1 MILFSMNFSVKK
13 VLSLSVFYI
22 IIISLFI
29 YFWKWIDPV
38 LIDFKQQPVFLF
50 DLRFL
55 REYLVL
61 PAGFAEYLSLFISQF
76 FHFALFGA
84 FLFILI
90 LYLVIIL
97 TRKLLHIFLPDDYV
111 FILQFLPAL
120 LLTYLHSQYYYTLKP
135 DIIIIASVLFTLLYN
150 HLINKGNLIKIPLFI
165 ISSAVLVLLFG
176 GISLILFS
184 LLVVFSEI
192 KMQKIKSIP
201 LVIVFVVI
209 ASALPFLVGLYTPY
223 MNTDRVYLDI
233 FISGKN
239 FRPGIA
245 SYALF
250 LFYPVVILPGII
262 LFRKIS
268 GNNPAENIS
277 RGRTLVAAIIRI
289 AVPVIFLIITL
300 RFSGNK
306 NEKALIQLNYYAER
320 EDWEAVFRA
329 GEILSPENRL
339 VMFQLNRALYHTER
353 LTEDLFSYKQLWG
366 QDGLIL
372 TRYYNSKILEQISDY
387 YFDLGFIKESLHW
400 AYEALTK
407 YELNPAVLKRIALSN
422 IILGE
427 YKIAAKFLAILSKS
441 VIHRKWAHKYISYL
455 DNHDLIEAD
464 PVILEKRDLM
474 PKSDHYSNSEEP
486 EFDLYSLLQENPKN
500 KMAFE
505 YFIASCLLRH
515 DIGNVI
521 KNLHYLLDLNYAA
534 IPKNIEEAILV
545 YILFQNGQNIHLEPY
560 YISNTT
566 AQRFNR
572 YNDILYNKHKNDLKA
587 AKKDLALHFRDTYWY
602 YLHYVSPITT
612 KKEIKERSPE

>member
-1 MILFSMNFSVKK
+1 MNLNVKK
-13 VLSLSVFYI
+13 ILNLSVFYI

-38 LIDFKQQPVFLF
+38 LIDFKQHPIFLF
-50 DLRFL
+50 DFGFL
-55 REYLVL
+55 REYLVM
-61 PAGFAEYLSLFISQF
+61 PAGFAEYFSLFISQF
-76 FHFALFGA
+76 FHFALIGA
-84 FLFILI
+84 LLFILI

-97 TRKLLHIFLPDDYV
+97 TRKLLSIFLPGSYV
-111 FILQFLPAL
+111 FVLQFLPAF
-120 LLTYLHSQYYYTLKP
+120 LLTYLHSQYFYTLKP
-135 DIIIIASVLFTLLYN
+135 DIIIIASILLTLVYSYF
-150 HLINKGNLIKIPLFI
+150 INKGNLFKIPLFI
-165 ISSAVLVLLFG
+165 ICAAVLVLLFG

-184 LLVVFSEI
+184 FFVVFSEI
-192 KMQKIKSIP
+192 KMTKIKCIP
-201 LVIVFVVI
+201 RVIVFIII
-209 ASALPFLVGLYTPY
+209 ASALPFLVGFYTPY
-223 MNTDRVYLDI
+223 MNTDKVFLDI
-233 FISGKN
+233 FISEKN
-239 FRPGIA
+239 YQPGIDL
-245 SYALF
+245 YALF
-250 LFYPVVILPGII
+250 LSYPVVILSGLI
-262 LFRKIS
+262 LFWKIR
-268 GNNPAENIS
+268 GNDPVEDIF
-277 RGRTLVAAIIRI
+277 RGRLLIPALIQTAI
-289 AVPVIFLIITL
+289 PVIFLIITL

-306 NEKALIQLNYYAER
+306 YEKALIQLNYYAEK

-339 VMFQLNRALYHTER
+339 VLFQLNRALYHTER

-372 TRYYNSKILEQISDY
+372 TRYYNSKILMPISDY
-387 YFDLGFIKESLHW
+387 YFDLGFMKESLHW
-400 AYEALTK
+400 AYEAFTK
-407 YELNPAVLKRIALSN
+407 YELDPVVLKRIALSN

-427 YKIAAKFLAILSKS
+427 YDIARKFLTILSKS
-441 VIHRKWAHKYISYL
+441 VIHSKWAKKYLRYL
-455 DNHDLIEAD
+455 DSNDLIEAD
-464 PVILEKRDLM
+464 PVIREKRDLM
-474 PKSDHYSNSEEP
+474 PKHDHYANREQLEI
-486 EFDLYSLLQENPKN
+486 DLYSLLQENPKN

-515 DIGNVI
+515 DIGSVI
-521 KNLHYLLDLNYAA
+521 KNLHYLHDLNYPG

-545 YILFQNGQNIHLEPY
+545 YILFQSGENIHLEPY